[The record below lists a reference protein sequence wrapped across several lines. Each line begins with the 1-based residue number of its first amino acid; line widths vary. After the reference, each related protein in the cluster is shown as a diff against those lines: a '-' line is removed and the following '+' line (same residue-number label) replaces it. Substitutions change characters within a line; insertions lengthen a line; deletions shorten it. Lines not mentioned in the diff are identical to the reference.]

1 LKIVSYKTY
10 YMKKTVLFFTMCLCV
25 TSFSTL
31 AQIKVSSTGKVGINN
46 TSPTYQL
53 DVSGN
58 FRVLA
63 NSNAISFDGSRLYP
77 LTGSIFLGDYSYL
90 WAQVWS
96 TYAYF
101 TYSPII
107 LSDANAKTNIANLS
121 GIKDRFMQLRPV
133 TYSFKT
139 DFENTSSDKTKI
151 LTQYGFIAQELQ
163 EVFPDIV
170 TTREDGLLGVRYTE
184 LIPVLVQA
192 LKEQQ
197 EEIDALTKRISELEK
212 AGQ

>member
-1 LKIVSYKTY
+1 
-10 YMKKTVLFFTMCLCV
+10 MKKSVLFFTTCLCV
-25 TSFSTL
+25 ISFSTF

-46 TSPTYQL
+46 TNPSYQL

-58 FRVLA
+58 FRALA

-77 LTGSIFLGDYSYL
+77 LTGSIALGDYSFL

-139 DFENTSSDKTKI
+139 DLVNPSSDKTKVN
-151 LTQYGFIAQELQ
+151 TQYGFIAQELK

-170 TTREDGLLGVRYTE
+170 TTREDGQLGVRYTE
-184 LIPVLVQA
+184 LIPVLVQTI
-192 LKEQQ
+192 KEQQ
-197 EEIDALTKRISELEK
+197 EEIDALNKRVTELEK
-212 AGQ
+212 AGK

>member
-1 LKIVSYKTY
+1 
-10 YMKKTVLFFTMCLCV
+10 MKKNTLFLVLCLV
-25 TSFSTL
+25 MITDSL
-31 AQIKVSSTGKVGINN
+31 MAQTNSIKVSSTGKVGINN
-46 TSPTYQL
+46 SSPSYQL

-63 NSNAISFDGSRLYP
+63 SSKAISFDGSRLYP
-77 LTGSIFLGDYSYL
+77 LTGSIFLGDASYL

-107 LSDANAKTNIANLS
+107 LSDANAKTNITDLS
-121 GIKDRFMQLRPV
+121 GIKDKFMKLRPV
-133 TYSFKT
+133 SYSFKT
-139 DFENTSSDKTKI
+139 DFENPSSDKTKI
-151 LTQYGFIAQELQ
+151 VNQYGFIAQELQ
-163 EVFPDIV
+163 EIFPDVV

-192 LKEQQ
+192 IKEQQ
-197 EEIDALTKRISELEK
+197 EEIDALNERITELEK
-212 AGQ
+212 ADR